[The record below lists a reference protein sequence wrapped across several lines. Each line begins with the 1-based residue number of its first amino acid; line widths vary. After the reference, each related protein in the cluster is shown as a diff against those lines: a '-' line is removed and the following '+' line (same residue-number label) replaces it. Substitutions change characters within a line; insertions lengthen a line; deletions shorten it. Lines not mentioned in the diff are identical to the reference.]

1 MSDSGEMPDGGV
13 DRSPGGRNFLT
24 TLLTFLS
31 ALLLFSMMALTFAD
45 VVARY
50 FLNSPIYGA
59 SEIIAF
65 MLGLTIFTAFPLVTK
80 DRVHITVGIF
90 DNFYKG
96 PVRFVQR
103 LAVLIGT
110 IVFLGLVGLLLWD
123 QGYGMYEVQY
133 LSHYLDVPQA
143 PVVLALA
150 GLTGIAILLFVGVIW
165 RYIRAGGDPEDE
177 TNTESL
183 V

>member
-1 MSDSGEMPDGGV
+1 MSDSGGIPGGGLNP
-13 DRSPGGRNFLT
+13 SPGGRNFVT
-24 TLLTFLS
+24 TLLTALS

-50 FLNSPIYGA
+50 FFNSPIYGA

-80 DRVHITVGIF
+80 DRVHITVGMF
-90 DNFYKG
+90 ENFYKG

-110 IVFLGLVGLLLWD
+110 LVFLGLVGLLLWD
-123 QGYGMYEVQY
+123 QGYGMYEAQY
-133 LSHYLDVPQA
+133 LSQYLDVPQA

-150 GLTGIAILLFVGVIW
+150 GLTGVAILLFVGVIW
-165 RYIRAGGDPEDE
+165 NYIRAGGDPEDE
-177 TNTESL
+177 TNKESL